1 MLDLVAEFL
10 RSEGI
15 PLAAGMVA
23 LAAESAGDQPVGQHS
38 RLYTLLQAAVH
49 EAEKVAY
56 CCCLSLRMIIWLGVL
71 SVTAHA
77 YLARCAVCHC
87 A

>member
-23 LAAESAGDQPVGQHS
+23 LAAEQSGGDQPIGQHS

-56 CCCLSLRMIIWLGVL
+56 CGCLSLGVLFWLGVL
-71 SVTAHA
+71 F
-77 YLARCAVCHC
+77 
-87 A
+87 